1 MNEFG
6 DVGKAH
12 FIDLNKDESPYNL
25 PYTAQIKSC
34 EETER
39 KLHYLLEQCKRNYI
53 KVTPPENIEGF
64 LFQLKRIK
72 DNKRKAINLLLE
84 EIQRDIAQQEAFIA
98 EQNGRMKD
106 AESSLNN
113 LKDCL
118 QVLKVA
124 KAMIPSLQG
133 QFGDQMEADME
144 MRGSINRGE
153 DQMGLIDGADNSK
166 SINIQHVA
174 GVVDQTEI
182 ERLRRLIFRST
193 KGKSYMYIQEYDDK
207 TAIKKRSVY
216 IIVFWDG
223 EHIRDRIQ
231 KICDSF
237 SGQRYELPDLREI

>member
-1 MNEFG
+1 
-6 DVGKAH
+6 VV
-12 FIDLNKDESPYNL
+12 S
-25 PYTAQIKSC
+25 
-34 EETER
+34 
-39 KLHYLLEQCKRNYI
+39 
-53 KVTPPENIEGF
+53 PPENIEGF

-84 EIQRDIAQQEAFIA
+84 EIQRDIAQQEAFIQ

-106 AESSLNN
+106 AEASLNN

-133 QFGDQMEADME
+133 QFGEQMADME
-144 MRGSINRGE
+144 MGGSINRRGD
-153 DQMGLIDGADNSK
+153 DQMGLIDESK

-174 GVVDQTEI
+174 GVVEQTEI

-193 KGKSYMYIQEYDDK
+193 KGKSYMYIQEYIDVESV
-207 TAIKKRSVY
+207 KKRSVY

-237 SGQRYELPDLREI
+237 SGQRYELPDLKDIQP

>member
-1 MNEFG
+1 
-6 DVGKAH
+6 
-12 FIDLNKDESPYNL
+12 
-25 PYTAQIKSC
+25 
-34 EETER
+34 
-39 KLHYLLEQCKRNYI
+39 
-53 KVTPPENIEGF
+53 
-64 LFQLKRIK
+64 
-72 DNKRKAINLLLE
+72 
-84 EIQRDIAQQEAFIA
+84 
-98 EQNGRMKD
+98 MKD

-133 QFGDQMEADME
+133 QFGEQMANDVE
-144 MRGSINRGE
+144 MGGSINRND
-153 DQMGLIDGADNSK
+153 DQMALMDPDQSK

-193 KGKSYMYIQEYDDK
+193 KGKSYMYIQEYDDRAS
-207 TAIKKRSVY
+207 TKKRSVY

-237 SGQRYELPDLREI
+237 SGQRYELPDLKDIQPQIQKVEQSIADATGVFDRTKQSLRDQLIQFDKIEGDGGDERKASSTIYIYKMFLAKEKALYKTLNQMKW